1 MYQKA
6 LTVQDL
12 NIYWEELM
20 NLFVKSVKVHEGYF
34 YKEEKVTDTLS
45 FYLIILSHSSNVCN
59 MGDYD
64 FLQKL

>member
-1 MYQKA
+1 
-6 LTVQDL
+6 
-12 NIYWEELM
+12 M

-34 YKEEKVTDTLS
+34 YKEKKVTDTLS
-45 FYLIILSHSSNVCN
+45 FYLIILSYSSNVCN